1 MARKRPDRT
10 AMHSWI
16 NWPNKGRKKCL
27 SCGCICTITTCNY
40 KHVSS
45 YELDGIVSTEYIP
58 CKSKL

>member
-1 MARKRPDRT
+1 
-10 AMHSWI
+10 MHSWI